1 MASPS
6 VTPNKKRCVVCG
18 EEKGRTAFIKDGDL
32 CTKCR
37 NTETNPLCLRRGS
50 ASTWSSVSPGPSTPR
65 VVSSVRPDQYMGS
78 GSPNR
83 LPTASQSSSSIRNSP
98 PILQYSYS
106 QLPSSPHSEESNLSA
121 KPSTNIVTLEHKIDL
136 ILESALEME
145 RNQIQV
151 AAIRA
156 EMHKFLVELS
166 HLNNNVAVEDDE
178 KYSGLEALTVTIEQR
193 FLSTRREISTLQ
205 DTISSLRSEIRQDSE
220 ALEETMRV
228 ETARREQI
236 WLDRVT
242 EERKFWNERIL
253 EERKQWQQSLEQ
265 QNALLQKTLQEEI
278 SQLRQ
283 ESPRLA
289 VIQNHSSNTPKII
302 NQLALPKTQESLSQ
316 SKVPDLATGSVGL
329 NSLST
334 QPPSSQSLG
343 KSGNTVTLSLIG
355 VKPKPPNIVIKRAV
369 VKM

>member
-1 MASPS
+1 MSVQPS
-6 VTPNKKRCVVCG
+6 
-18 EEKGRTAFIKDGDL
+18 I
-32 CTKCR
+32 
-37 NTETNPLCLRRGS
+37 
-50 ASTWSSVSPGPSTPR
+50 
-65 VVSSVRPDQYMGS
+65 
-78 GSPNR
+78 
-83 LPTASQSSSSIRNSP
+83 
-98 PILQYSYS
+98 
-106 QLPSSPHSEESNLSA
+106 
-121 KPSTNIVTLEHKIDL
+121 NIGTLEHKIDL

-156 EMHKFLVELS
+156 EMHKFLVDLS
-166 HLNNNVAVEDDE
+166 QLNNNVAAEDEE
-178 KYSGLEALTVTIEQR
+178 KYSGLEALTVTLEQR

-205 DTISSLRSEIRQDSE
+205 DTISNLRSEIRQHSD
-220 ALEETMRV
+220 ALEDTWRV

-236 WLDRVT
+236 WIDRVT
-242 EERKFWNERIL
+242 EEKKFWNERML

-265 QNALLQKTLQEEI
+265 QNAQLQRTLQEGI

-302 NQLALPKTQESLSQ
+302 NQLALPKTQASFSQ
-316 SKVPDLATGSVGL
+316 SKVPDLATRSVGL

-334 QPPSSQSLG
+334 PPSSSQSLV
-343 KSGNTVTLSLIG
+343 KSGNTVSLSLIG

-369 VKM
+369 VKI